1 MVGMDGPPKKTRWES
16 PPVQDALTAVVDS
29 LGVRGR
35 LFCRL
40 ELSAPWGMALPR
52 NQLAR
57 FHVIERENARV
68 RHGAGGPQTVL
79 ICGEFGFER
88 REGHPLISALPPVI
102 HLRGA
107 PGSAR
112 ALLDSGLDCSRPRR
126 GAPERG
132 TQALV
137 SRSRFTARF
146 AALVGAAPMAYLT
159 RWRMQLA
166 AGRLQSSGPRSWQ
179 KASRSSQPEARR
191 GDEGHGDAEA
201 GSGIHDPP
209 PRGGSCGRHRAAQHV
224 RGRAQPLR
232 DKYCRM
238 ASGETSGTLFRPAAG
253 NAAATPAGPAP

>member
-112 ALLDSGLDCSRPRR
+112 ALLDSGLELLAAEARSPRAGDPGSRVAVAVHRPLRRARRSGSNGVPDALAHATRR
-126 GAPERG
+126 GPAAIKRPAIVAEG
-132 TQALV
+132 ESV
-137 SRSRFTARF
+137 FTA
-146 AALVGAAPMAYLT
+146 G
-159 RWRMQLA
+159 
-166 AGRLQSSGPRSWQ
+166 
-179 KASRSSQPEARR
+179 
-191 GDEGHGDAEA
+191 
-201 GSGIHDPP
+201 GS
-209 PRGGSCGRHRAAQHV
+209 PRG
-224 RGRAQPLR
+224 
-232 DKYCRM
+232 
-238 ASGETSGTLFRPAAG
+238 
-253 NAAATPAGPAP
+253 